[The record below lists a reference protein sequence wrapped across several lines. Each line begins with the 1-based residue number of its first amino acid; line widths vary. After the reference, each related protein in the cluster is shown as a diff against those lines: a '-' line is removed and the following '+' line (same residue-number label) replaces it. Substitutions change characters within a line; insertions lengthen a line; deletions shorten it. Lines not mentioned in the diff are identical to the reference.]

1 MAEIDWNVSEM
12 RKSLLL
18 YHHGSSCVLFRS
30 LQQISFLWATQPEY
44 SLSFHL
50 RSACYASLGNILNTG
65 ACASFHKLR
74 IIFIVNGPNIPGGR
88 NKEVSEGVIYNGDGT
103 TNHQVL

>member
-44 SLSFHL
+44 SLSFYL
-50 RSACYASLGNILNTG
+50 RSACYASLGNILNIG
-65 ACASFHKLR
+65 ACASFRKLR
-74 IIFIVNGPNIPGGR
+74 IIFVVNGSYSKEIR
-88 NKEVSEGVIYNGDGT
+88 NNGVSEGVIYDGDGT

>member
-12 RKSLLL
+12 RKS
-18 YHHGSSCVLFRS
+18 
-30 LQQISFLWATQPEY
+30 
-44 SLSFHL
+44 
-50 RSACYASLGNILNTG
+50 NTG
-65 ACASFHKLR
+65 ACASFCKLR
-74 IIFIVNGPNIPGGR
+74 IIFIANGPHIPGGR